1 MKAKAWRWESPVC
14 VWGKLAQFSRGRGE
28 PSGVERGK
36 ATSGRALNAR
46 LRLEKSLVGCKVP
59 WVGGKVTC
67 WKGYSRDGSCT
78 SGGGRG

>member
-1 MKAKAWRWESPVC
+1 MYGENWP
-14 VWGKLAQFSRGRGE
+14 KLAGAKGR

-46 LRLEKSLVGCKVP
+46 LRLEISLVGCKVP

-67 WKGYSRDGSCT
+67 CKGYSGDGSRT
-78 SGGGRG
+78 SGGRG